1 MNFGIMEE
9 IYFCGKD
16 LNRISTLMRNRNFV
30 LSREFPFC
38 VGRATE
44 QLVALHRGFDGLAGQ
59 HCWVAP

>member
-9 IYFCGKD
+9 IYLCGKD
-16 LNRISTLMRNRNFV
+16 LNGISTLMRNRNFV

-44 QLVALHRGFDGLAGQ
+44 PLVALHRGFDGSAGQ
-59 HCWVAP
+59 HCRVAP